1 MPIDAIIGE
10 LRRELSVN
18 RQETELQV
26 TGYHG
31 TSSAMADI
39 IEREGFRLSRNDYDW
54 LGDGVYFFQDG
65 LLRAWQWA
73 RERHGDDAAVI
84 GADIRL
90 VDCMDLLDVGWNEI
104 LSNAHDEY
112 ISLLEK
118 IGRAAPIQTEGVH
131 SLDRDVI
138 NYAVDML
145 ARRGAR
151 VACVRA
157 AFQEGRP
164 VYPDSA
170 FYNLSHVQIAVRE
183 PGDCIR
189 RIWRE
194 GRAS

>member
-1 MPIDAIIGE
+1 M
-10 LRRELSVN
+10 N
-18 RQETELQV
+18 RQEAELQV

-31 TSSAMADI
+31 TSSAMAGI
-39 IEREGFRLSRNDYDW
+39 IEREGFKLSRNDYDW

-73 RERHGDDAAVI
+73 RERHGDDVAVI

-90 VDCMDLLDVGWNEI
+90 VDCMDLLDVGWTGI
-104 LSNAHDEY
+104 LSNAYDEY
-112 ISLLEK
+112 SSLLEK
-118 IGRAAPIQTEGVH
+118 IGRAAPRQTGGAH

-145 ARRGAR
+145 ARNGIR

-157 AFQEGRP
+157 AFREGQP
-164 VYPDSA
+164 IYPGSA
-170 FYNLSHVQIAVRE
+170 FHDRSHVQIAVRE
-183 PGDCIR
+183 PEDCIR

-194 GRAS
+194 SRVSEGRCS